1 MPTASLFNA
10 YTADDKCKAVTFLTS
25 YVFNG
30 VRTNLSINDP
40 DPTKA
45 VAFQKL
51 WDKSAK
57 TNGGEGT
64 SIPILRY
71 ADVLL
76 MYAEA
81 SNEAG
86 NGPTAEAFAALNKV
100 RTRAGLTALSGLTYQ
115 SFKEAVWLE
124 RRLEL
129 VFKGHRRFDLVRTGR
144 LLDAVKAETSFNRNP
159 TIQPF
164 HVLLPIPQLDRD
176 ANPNLV

>member
-1 MPTASLFNA
+1 
-10 YTADDKCKAVTFLTS
+10 VT
-25 YVFNG
+25 
-30 VRTNLSINDP
+30 TNLSIDTP

-51 WDKSAK
+51 WDKSSK

-81 SNEAG
+81 LNEA
-86 NGPTAEAFAALNKV
+86 NSGPTPEAYDALNKV
-100 RTRAGLTALSGLTYQ
+100 RQRAGLDKLSGLTYQ
-115 SFKEAVWLE
+115 AFKEAVWLE

-129 VFKGHRRFDLVRTGR
+129 VFEGSRRFDLVRTGR
-144 LLDAVKAETSFNRNP
+144 LLDAVKAETSFGRNP
-159 TIQPF
+159 TIEPF
-164 HVLLPIPQLDRD
+164 HVLLPIPQTDRD
-176 ANPNLV
+176 SNPKLTQNPGY